1 MDVGKRARAWSHGRH
16 DRICDIRIPW
26 AHGTIVR
33 ASAHP
38 EYYDFN
44 LVRVEEAPALEVD
57 ELLAVADEA
66 LEGLAHRRL
75 DFEEA
80 EAGRA
85 VAPAL
90 ARHGWTTTG
99 LVLLRHATGVAPGPA
114 APVEEVD
121 WWDVRELR
129 SAWHQEDFPGQPHDA
144 YLEQSR
150 EVAREL
156 GVRTFASRREGR
168 MAGFADLEVRDRAAE
183 VTSVFVGP
191 EHRGTGLG
199 TSLTCAAITAAG
211 NRPICG
217 SRRMKPAARGRST
230 GGWASRTPRGWCRA
244 LGGRRLGDDR
254 RRLPA
259 SFAE

>member
-1 MDVGKRARAWSHGRH
+1 MDVGDRARAWFHGRH

-44 LVRVEEAPALEVD
+44 LVRVEEATALEVD

-66 LEGLAHRRL
+66 LEGLAHRAPDL
-75 DFEEA
+75 A
-80 EAGRA
+80 AGAAGRA
-85 VAPAL
+85 GGAARGAVRRGAGGGGGGAPA
-90 ARHGWTTTG
+90 RGGQGWPPTG

-150 EVAREL
+150 EVARKLRGRHVATPRAGRPGGHRGAAPARPYGAYLEQPRAVARKL
-156 GVRTFASRREGR
+156 GVRTFATRREGR
-168 MAGFADLEVRDRAAE
+168 LAGFADL
-183 VTSVFVGP
+183 
-191 EHRGTGLG
+191 
-199 TSLTCAAITAAG
+199 
-211 NRPICG
+211 
-217 SRRMKPAARGRST
+217 
-230 GGWASRTPRGWCRA
+230 
-244 LGGRRLGDDR
+244 
-254 RRLPA
+254 
-259 SFAE
+259 